1 MVLFNINLTS
11 MYANIHAGN
20 CVNWEDRY
28 KEVDLSRVIS
38 TLVLL
43 GFMVTSQTYEA
54 VVNVYNQYL
63 LVLFSVITRDG

>member
-11 MYANIHAGN
+11 MYANIHARN